1 MIDHLIQL
9 ACSVSGLVA
18 VMLILWRVEPAL
30 NRMTASTHWMIRY
43 SMLLVAAGALLML
56 TMILAGTPPS
66 LDTLLLAIG
75 LAMLLLC
82 ERRLRFLVNR
92 RSGDR
97 HA

>member
-1 MIDHLIQL
+1 MIDNLIHPAFNL
-9 ACSVSGLVA
+9 LGLVA
-18 VMLILWRVEPAL
+18 VTLILWRVEPAL

-43 SMLLVAAGALLML
+43 SMLLVAAGALVML
-56 TMILAGTPPS
+56 AMIVAGTPPS
-66 LDTLLLAIG
+66 PDSLLLAIG

-82 ERRLRFLVNR
+82 ERRLRILVNR

>member
-1 MIDHLIQL
+1 MIDHLIH
-9 ACSVSGLVA
+9 LVFNL
-18 VMLILWRVEPAL
+18 VGIVTVLLILWRVEPAL

-43 SMLLVAAGALLML
+43 SMLLVAAGALIML
-56 TMILAGTPPS
+56 ALILAGTPPS
-66 LDTLLLAIG
+66 FDTLLLALG